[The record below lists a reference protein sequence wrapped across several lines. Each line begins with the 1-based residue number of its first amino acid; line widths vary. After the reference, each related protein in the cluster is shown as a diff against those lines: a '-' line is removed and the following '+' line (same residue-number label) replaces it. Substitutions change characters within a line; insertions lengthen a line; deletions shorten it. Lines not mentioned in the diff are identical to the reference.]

1 MNFVDCGAYR
11 CEFWVAGELQT
22 LSEPWCKS
30 PVDPQD
36 RCVGS

>member
-1 MNFVDCGAYR
+1 MHTDVSSGQL
-11 CEFWVAGELQT
+11 VAGELQT
-22 LSEPWCKS
+22 LSEAWSKS